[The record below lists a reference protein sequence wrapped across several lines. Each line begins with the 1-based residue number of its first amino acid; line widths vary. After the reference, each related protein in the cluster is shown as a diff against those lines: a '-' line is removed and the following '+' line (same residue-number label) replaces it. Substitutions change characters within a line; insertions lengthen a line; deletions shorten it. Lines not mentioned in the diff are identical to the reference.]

1 MKNHMKL
8 NFLGISANEN
18 FARSVAGA
26 FASQLD
32 PTLDEISDIKTAVSE
47 AVTNCIIH
55 AYRDKTGEV
64 ALEMELEEDTVR
76 VAVEDK
82 GVGIKDVEQARQ
94 PFFTTVGGEERS
106 GMGFTVMETFMDEV
120 KVVSKPGYGTIV
132 IMYKKIKGR
141 VGDGIAFAR
150 ADA

>member
-8 NFLGISANEN
+8 IFLGISANEN

-32 PTLDEISDIKTAVSE
+32 PTLDEISDVKTAVSE
-47 AVTNCIIH
+47 AVTNCIVH
-55 AYRDKTGEV
+55 AYRDKPGEV
-64 ALEMELEEDTVR
+64 SLEMELEEENVR

-94 PFFTTVGGEERS
+94 PFFTTVSGEERS

-120 KVVSKPGYGTIV
+120 KVVSRPGYGTIV

>member
-8 NFLGISANEN
+8 NFLGVSANEN

-55 AYRDKTGEV
+55 AYRDRPGEV
-64 ALEMELEEDTVR
+64 FLEMELEEDTVR

-82 GVGIKDVEQARQ
+82 GVGILDIEQARQ
-94 PFFTTVGGEERS
+94 PFFTTMDGEERS

-120 KVVSKPGYGTIV
+120 KVVSRPGYGTIV

-141 VGDGIAFAR
+141 VDDGIAFAR